1 MPLRAI
7 SPEGG
12 RNGLDKASRDLTV
25 VSSASMIAGS
35 ELGSVAR
42 GDRLSQMFD
51 GLPRKSSVK
60 RTKRFDFLLA
70 TLALEFG

>member
-1 MPLRAI
+1 METVSAFKGDL
-7 SPEGG
+7 PEGE

-42 GDRLSQMFD
+42 RS
-51 GLPRKSSVK
+51 
-60 RTKRFDFLLA
+60 A
-70 TLALEFG
+70 